1 MTALRSRP
9 ATPQG
14 TVVAVVA
21 ASATLLTAAALRYG
35 LAVLALPVAAVG
47 ALLLVRRPAV
57 AVGLVVAVV
66 VLGERTG
73 TGLFP
78 FTSAL
83 YDTVAGSVSPVEA
96 LLALALLAV
105 VVDRLSTGR
114 PLSLGGP
121 LALPLALVVLAALA
135 GAATGRAGG
144 SSPSEIVYA
153 GRQLAYLVVV
163 TVLVLN
169 VVQTSQDV
177 QRALAF
183 GAALAVVKAVLGLAA
198 VVAGVGIEVEGAII
212 TYYEPVANWLS
223 LLVIVGVVAALL
235 LRARP
240 PLWLLAG
247 SSLAALSLALSQRR
261 SFWIGAAL
269 ALLLVALLGSRPLHR
284 RLLVPAALMLA
295 IATWALSSVGF
306 QAFQAQG
313 PLVERARSL
322 QPSKIEV
329 NAEDRYR
336 IDERA
341 NVVAEIGRHPL
352 SGLGLGVNWAATHP
366 LPVEHPGGRNYTHVV
381 ALWWWLKLGILGLA
395 AYLSF
400 VLTCLYLSAYVWRRS
415 TEPRLAA
422 AGLTFLCGLTALVLV
437 ETVGS
442 FTGVDSRF
450 TVIIA
455 AVAGLLAAMYR
466 LARVSRPA

>member
-1 MTALRSRP
+1 M
-9 ATPQG
+9 
-14 TVVAVVA
+14 
-21 ASATLLTAAALRYG
+21 AALRYG
-35 LAVLALPVAAVG
+35 ITVLALPVAAVA
-47 ALLLVRRPAV
+47 ALVLVRRPAV
-57 AVGLVVAVV
+57 AVGLLIAVV
-66 VLGERTG
+66 VLGERTD
-73 TGLFP
+73 TGFFP

-83 YDTVAGSVSPVEA
+83 YDPVGGSASPVEV
-96 LLALALLAV
+96 LLGLALLAV
-105 VVDRLSTGR
+105 VVDSAAARR
-114 PLSLGGP
+114 PLRLGGP
-121 LALPLALVVLAALA
+121 LAFPLALVVLAALG
-135 GAATGRAGG
+135 GAATGWAGG
-144 SSPSEIVYA
+144 ASLSEIVYA
-153 GRQLAYLVVV
+153 GRQLAYIVVV
-163 TVLVLN
+163 PVLVLN
-169 VVQTSQDV
+169 VVRTPEHA

-183 GAALAVVKAVLGLAA
+183 GVGLALVKAAMGLAA
-198 VVAGVGIEVEGAII
+198 VVAGVGIEVDGATI

-235 LRARP
+235 MRARP

-247 SSLAALSLALSQRR
+247 SPLAALALALSLRR

-284 RLLVPAALMLA
+284 RLVVPAAVMIV

-322 QPSKIEV
+322 DPSKIEV

-341 NVVAEIGRHPL
+341 NVVAEIRRHPV
-352 SGLGLGVNWAATHP
+352 SGLGLGVDWTATHP
-366 LPVEHPGGRNYTHVV
+366 LPVEHESGRGYTHVV
-381 ALWWWLKLGILGLA
+381 AFWWWLKLGILGLA
-395 AYLSF
+395 AYVAF
-400 VLTCLYLSAYVWRRS
+400 ALTCLHMSWSVWRRS

-442 FTGVDSRF
+442 FTGVDQRF
-450 TVIIA
+450 SVVIA
-455 AVAGLLAAMYR
+455 AMAGLLAALDR
-466 LARVSRPA
+466 LARVSPPA